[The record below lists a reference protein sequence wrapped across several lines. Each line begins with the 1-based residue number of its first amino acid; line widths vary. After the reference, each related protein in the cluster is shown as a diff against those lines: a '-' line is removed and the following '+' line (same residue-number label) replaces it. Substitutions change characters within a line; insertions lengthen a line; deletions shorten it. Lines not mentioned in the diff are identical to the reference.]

1 MSWHEVWHVTVLT
14 STLLGAAGGL
24 LLLIAPL
31 VFGTTP
37 EGLKRGRPWVVGLV
51 MLALVLLAIEWLIV
65 HGGD

>member
-31 VFGTTP
+31 VFGSTP

-51 MLALVLLAIEWLIV
+51 VLALVLLAIEWLVV
-65 HGGD
+65 HGSD